1 MTSELETAGLPQ
13 RGPAIPLAV
22 KLVYTA
28 WMAVWLTVYW
38 QQYGPSTLL
47 WLCDFAN
54 LATLVAIWLKSPL
67 LLSSQLVAVAVP
79 QLGWTIDWVG
89 RLVLGFHPIGG
100 TEYMFDVAKPWW
112 LRALSF
118 FHLWML
124 PLLVWLVRRT
134 GYDRRGVWVQSAL
147 MGAVLLPLSWLVG
160 AREENFNWV
169 WGLFGKEQTWM
180 PAGAWF
186 ACLLVLYPLVLFLPA
201 HWIASKT
208 LAPPPARPAGP
219 PEASHA
225 SAQRAADAAGIP
237 ELTRPTARS

>member
-1 MTSELETAGLPQ
+1 MTSELETAGLRQ

-28 WMAVWLTVYW
+28 WMVVWLTVYW

-54 LATLVAIWLKSPL
+54 LATLVAIWLESPL

-100 TEYMFDVAKPWW
+100 TEYMFDAAKPWW

-180 PAGAWF
+180 PASAWF

-201 HWIASKT
+201 HWVAAKT
-208 LAPPPARPAGP
+208 LPARRLRP
-219 PEASHA
+219 PEAPA
-225 SAQRAADAAGIP
+225 GAQRAAEAAGIP